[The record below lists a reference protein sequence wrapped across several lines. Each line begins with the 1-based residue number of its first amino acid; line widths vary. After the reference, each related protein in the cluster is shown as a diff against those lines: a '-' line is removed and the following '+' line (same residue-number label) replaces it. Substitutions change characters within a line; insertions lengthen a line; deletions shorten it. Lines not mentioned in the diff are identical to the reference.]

1 MANLNRP
8 IKFHI
13 GELVK
18 VNGYSKVGVVNQ
30 NSGVR
35 SCWIKFYDMKSP
47 IECDEDKVRK
57 LTFGEFIWYRDPN
70 TNNWKIGK
78 NKAQSILLTL
88 AMSFL
93 FIIASFKVEGL
104 LKLVPITISIG
115 IIIINYLGVRN
126 NWTGKW
132 V

>member
-1 MANLNRP
+1 MTNLKKP
-8 IKFHI
+8 AKFNI

-18 VNGYSKVGVVNQ
+18 VNGYSKVGVVSH
-30 NSGVR
+30 NSG
-35 SCWIKFYDMKSP
+35 SKSWIKFYDIKSP
-47 IECDEDKVRK
+47 VECDEDKVRK
-57 LTFGEFIWYRDPN
+57 LTFGEFIWYKDPN

-78 NKAQSILLTL
+78 NKAPSILFTL
-88 AMSFL
+88 GLSIL
-93 FIIASFKVEGL
+93 FIISSFKIEGP
-104 LKLVPITISIG
+104 LKMVPIAISIG